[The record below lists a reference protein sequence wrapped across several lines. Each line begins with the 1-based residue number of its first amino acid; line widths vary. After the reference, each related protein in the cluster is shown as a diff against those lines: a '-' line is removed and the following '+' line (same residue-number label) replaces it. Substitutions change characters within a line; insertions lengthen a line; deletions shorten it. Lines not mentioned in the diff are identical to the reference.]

1 MKTIGGKG
9 DAAPKGRAIG
19 ILCHHKGAA
28 VMIIVIVILAVYLY
42 YPRNLYGMAF
52 GDGTDF
58 TVIKTG
64 ESPVELSEQ
73 QKNEI
78 RDLFR
83 DVYMHKIIF
92 RVNYTNEDGM
102 GYYIMSD
109 NNMVYILTGSI
120 INVNGKQ
127 YVVYG
132 SRMDEKFNSIIESE
146 EMQ

>member
-9 DAAPKGRAIG
+9 DEVSKGKVIG
-19 ILCHHKGAA
+19 FLSHHKGLAA
-28 VMIIVIVILAVYLY
+28 IIIVIVILAVYLY
-42 YPRNLYGMAF
+42 FPRNLCGMAF

-64 ESPVELSEQ
+64 EGPVELSEQ

-120 INVNGKQ
+120 INVNGQQ
-127 YVVYG
+127 YGVYG
-132 SRMDEKFNSIIESE
+132 SSMDEKFNSIIESE